1 MSKHSEKS
9 IRMYDGKVFGI
20 EVSAYGKEKGY
31 LDYRT
36 LAKMLE
42 DVILNN
48 SIRDVTLGVIGEWEI
63 VAGKFDKPVMQDFI
77 ISRYGFDVL
86 KEYTDELVFYNEEL
100 NIYIWAVTHWGTG
113 WAYELTNVR
122 LEDMDIAPTYVTYF
136 RKNREDDDT
145 GGDA

>member
-1 MSKHSEKS
+1 MSKKSEKS

-48 SIRDVTLGVIGEWEI
+48 SLRSETLGVVGKWEI
-63 VAGKFDKPVMQDFI
+63 VAGEFDEMIMQDFI
-77 ISRYGFDVL
+77 ISRYGFEIL
-86 KEYTDELVFYNEEL
+86 KEYTDEIVFYNDVL
-100 NIYIWAVTHWGTG
+100 NVYIWGVTRWGTS
-113 WAYELTNVR
+113 WAYELTDVK
-122 LEDMDIAPTYVTYF
+122 LENMDEGAMI
-136 RKNREDDDT
+136 
-145 GGDA
+145 